1 MNFKN
6 MPEMKWM
13 AGKSNLVLIFRDR
26 TVDAVWTEQSLL
38 GPAIRLMERVPR
50 DAQMPEFLAAKI
62 RAADKTPARI
72 LVCLPRSMVMQ
83 RTLAYPV
90 AVQNDLS
97 QMLQFEAARHVP
109 LPEADRRIAFASA
122 PLPGG
127 KQIGVN
133 LLAARNSEIS
143 ALIAPLVAAGIPVD
157 EVSSLSSLLVPSADG
172 VPVLMI
178 LTDDAHIELALFAN
192 GLLQDSLLVS
202 RHADGFGK
210 ETLVDA
216 ARRMIVRHHE
226 TLGSEGIGRIICAGE
241 SELPEDFRNSLEVFF
256 GVHLHALEVPE
267 ILQAVVSSSAAPV
280 LTEALC
286 ASVAEPPASLNLID
300 RSGRKV
306 PLSRRTLM
314 VAGLCALLAAELIAG
329 GLIRTFS
336 PAMALKAAEHDTV
349 ELKRR
354 AAPIQVVKNQNRELR
369 SELEQLTTLGKTRV
383 SIMGMMKTLSDTLPE
398 DTYLTSIAY
407 SRGDDIKLKGRSKV
421 PDQLPQL
428 IQSIPF
434 VKTIEE
440 SDTGEKTDEYYG
452 FTISAALRS
461 ARDE

>member
-13 AGKSNLVLIFRDR
+13 AGKSNLVLIFRDC

-38 GPAIRLMERVPR
+38 GLSVRLMERFPR
-50 DAQMPEFLAAKI
+50 DGQMPESLAAKI
-62 RAADKTPARI
+62 RAADKTPTRV

-83 RTLAYPV
+83 RTLTYP
-90 AVQNDLS
+90 ASVQNDLS

-133 LLAARNSEIS
+133 LLAARNSEVS

-157 EVSSLSSLLVPSADG
+157 EVTSLSSLLAPSGDAA
-172 VPVLMI
+172 PFLML
-178 LTDDAHIELALFAN
+178 LTGDTHIELALFAN

-202 RHADGFGK
+202 RQTAGFDK

-216 ARRMIVRHHE
+216 ARRMIVRHHG
-226 TLGSEGIGRIICAGE
+226 TLGAEGIGRIICAGE
-241 SELPEDFRNSLEVFF
+241 AELPEDFRNSLEAAF

-267 ILQAVVSSSAAPV
+267 VLRTVIPSAAPV

-286 ASVAEPPASLNLID
+286 ASIAEPPASLNLID

-314 VAGLCALLAAELIAG
+314 VAGLCALLAVELAAG

-336 PAMALKAAEHDTV
+336 PAAALKAAERDTV

-354 AAPIQVVKNQNRELR
+354 AAPIQIVKNQNRALR
-369 SELEQLTTLGKTRV
+369 SELEQLTELGKTRV

-398 DTYLTSIAY
+398 DTYLMSISY
-407 SRGDDIKLKGRSKV
+407 SRGDDIKLKGRSKA

-428 IQSIPF
+428 IQNIPF

>member
-38 GPAIRLMERVPR
+38 GLSVRLMERVPR
-50 DAQMPEFLAAKI
+50 DEQMPESLAAKI

-83 RTLAYPV
+83 RTLAYPA
-90 AVQNDLS
+90 AVQNDLA
-97 QMLQFEAARHVP
+97 QMLQYEAARHVP

-122 PLPGG
+122 PLPSG

-133 LLAARNSEIS
+133 LLAARHSEVS

-157 EVSSLSSLLVPSADG
+157 EVTSLSSLLVPSGAG

-178 LTDDAHIELALFAN
+178 LTDDTHIELVLFAN

-202 RHADGFGK
+202 RQAAGFDK

-241 SELPEDFRNSLEVFF
+241 AELPEDFRNSLEVSF
-256 GVHLHALEVPE
+256 GVHLHALEIPE
-267 ILQAVVSSSAAPV
+267 VLQAVVSSSAAPV

-314 VAGLCALLAAELIAG
+314 VAGLCALLAVELLAG

-336 PAMALKAAEHDTV
+336 PALALKAAEHDTV
-349 ELKRR
+349 DLKRR
-354 AAPIQVVKNQNRELR
+354 AAPVQIVKNQNRELR
-369 SELEQLTTLGKTRV
+369 SELEQLSELGKTRV